1 MKLGDPGLS
10 TEYSVQDVPWIPI
23 ENYNDLPASRKNLK
37 GDIWAYATT
46 LWEVFSRGAQLN
58 LQNPVQFF
66 TNGERPSKPDDCAML
81 PGIYDLMIRGW
92 DVDPEKRFS
101 PQKIFSRLLEASK
114 STISMLSSSS
124 FVIFTVSRNCFVS
137 QLLRTEHCFDNN
149 QQ

>member
-1 MKLGDPGLS
+1 MKLGDPGLP

-23 ENYNDLPASRKNLK
+23 EDYSDFSASRKNLK

-46 LWEVFSRGAQLN
+46 LWEVFSRGAQLK

-66 TNGERPSKPDDCAML
+66 TSGERPQKPDDCAML
-81 PGIYDLMIRGW
+81 PGIHDLMIRGW

-114 STISMLSSSS
+114 
-124 FVIFTVSRNCFVS
+124 
-137 QLLRTEHCFDNN
+137 
-149 QQ
+149 